1 MKISNVRK
9 TKGGSVDDGEF
20 FFYRCDGLNLYYKQ
34 VINRQDCLFIQ
45 LDYLFGEEA
54 HDYVEAMEGW
64 AFTIQEIN
72 DLKLQTYELKE
83 LIENIILDSLGV
95 E

>member
-1 MKISNVRK
+1 VKISNVRK
-9 TKGGSVDDGEF
+9 TKGGGVNAGEF
-20 FFYRCDGLNLYYKQ
+20 FFYRCDGLNLYYQ
-34 VINRQDCLFIQ
+34 FE
-45 LDYLFGEEA
+45 YLFGEER